1 MWIFWSKLWFEDQKK
16 WDFKLLAQWNTL
28 KDSGPDF
35 CITCLQALE
44 DLNPLVQK
52 AMKSMQN
59 GRIKRTLVQS
69 FFRMHLGM
77 LIRHWFS
84 ALHIFTGSS
93 QILNFSE
100 VLRLENA
107 VKSFQSWVQ
116 FQNHSMIF
124 WKERLGLGNHCQKY
138 IHYDFS
144 GPPK

>member
-1 MWIFWSKLWFEDQKK
+1 
-16 WDFKLLAQWNTL
+16 
-28 KDSGPDF
+28 
-35 CITCLQALE
+35 
-44 DLNPLVQK
+44 
-52 AMKSMQN
+52 MQN

-84 ALHIFTGSS
+84 ALHIFTAGSS

-107 VKSFQSWVQ
+107 VNSFQSWVQ

-124 WKERLGLGNHCQKY
+124 SKERWGPTIVRSIASMIFRALLSS
-138 IHYDFS
+138 FS
-144 GPPK
+144 SNCSEN

>member
-1 MWIFWSKLWFEDQKK
+1 
-16 WDFKLLAQWNTL
+16 
-28 KDSGPDF
+28 
-35 CITCLQALE
+35 
-44 DLNPLVQK
+44 
-52 AMKSMQN
+52 MQN

-84 ALHIFTGSS
+84 ALHIFTAGSS

-116 FQNHSMIF
+116 FQNHSMTF
-124 WKERLGLGNHCQKY
+124 LERTFGPNHCQKY
-138 IHYDFS
+138 IHYDFL
-144 GPPK
+144 GPTK